1 MEANNEDL
9 MQYSLGNLYFAIVLC
24 RCRIG
29 ACDPC
34 NCQPGDYCRRFGG
47 AHSLL
52 SFLEVSMF
60 DFLCFIFGLLM
71 AGCGVAMLIALGVLM
86 AFLIKSFK
94 EDW

>member
-52 SFLEVSMF
+52 SFLEVNYVECFVFHLGSADGRLRCSNAYRTRRF
-60 DFLCFIFGLLM
+60 D
-71 AGCGVAMLIALGVLM
+71 GV
-86 AFLIKSFK
+86 S
-94 EDW
+94 D

>member
-9 MQYSLGNLYFAIVLC
+9 MQYSFGNLYFVIVLC

-52 SFLEVSMF
+52 SFLEVNYAG
-60 DFLCFIFGLLM
+60 CFIFHLGFGDGRLRRSCDYRARCS
-71 AGCGVAMLIALGVLM
+71 AGV
-86 AFLIKSFK
+86 S
-94 EDW
+94 D